1 MNWWGK
7 LIGTG
12 IGMFGGPI
20 GALAG
25 AALGHLYDEDD
36 PATQDERKARVLYLA
51 YFFSC
56 AAKVAKAD
64 GRISAEEIAVT
75 ESLMQRMGLDEK
87 TAEFAKN
94 VFRKAKRSRR
104 SIDEDFK
111 EVGKMIGYEP
121 TVAQSFL
128 GGLFE
133 IVRSNGEKLNEIQV
147 RFLLRGEERLKLQPG
162 TLRSWIRGGYAP
174 PLHDPSVDT
183 LSLEEAYHA
192 LGLSRDCS
200 DAELKKTYRTK
211 ASDFHPDKLRS
222 KNLPDEFVAF
232 ANDQLAKINQAH
244 QVIRD
249 ARGLNSFN

>member
-94 VFRKAKRSRR
+94 VFRKAKGSRR

-133 IVRSNGEKLNEIQV
+133 IVRSNGEKLNEMQV

-174 PLHDPSVDT
+174 PQHDPSVDT
-183 LSLEEAYHA
+183 LSLEEAYDA
-192 LGLSRDCS
+192 LGLTRDCS
-200 DAELKKTYRTK
+200 ELELKKAYRAK
-211 ASDFHPDKLRS
+211 AADFHPDKLRS
-222 KNLPDEFVAF
+222 KNLPEEFVAF
-232 ANDQLAKINQAH
+232 ANNQLAKINQAH
-244 QVIRD
+244 QVIRK
-249 ARGLNSFN
+249 ARGLN

>member
-75 ESLMQRMGLDEK
+75 ESLMKRMGLDER

-94 VFRKAKRSRR
+94 VFRKAKESRR

-133 IVRSNGEKLNEIQV
+133 IVRSNGEKLNEMQV
-147 RFLLRGEERLKLQPG
+147 RFLLRGEERLKLAPG

-174 PLHDPSVDT
+174 PQHDPSVDRI
-183 LSLEEAYHA
+183 SLEEAYDA
-192 LGLSRDCS
+192 LGLARDCT
-200 DAELKKTYRTK
+200 DADLKKTYR
-211 ASDFHPDKLRS
+211 ARAADFHPDKLRS
-222 KNLPDEFVAF
+222 KNLPEEFVAF

-244 QVIRD
+244 QVIRE
-249 ARGLNSFN
+249 ARGLN

>member
-94 VFRKAKRSRR
+94 VFRKAKGSRR

-133 IVRSNGEKLNEIQV
+133 IVRSNGEKLNEMQV

-174 PLHDPSVDT
+174 PQHDPSVDT
-183 LSLEEAYHA
+183 LSLEEAYDA
-192 LGLSRDCS
+192 LGLARDCS
-200 DAELKKTYRTK
+200 ELELKKAYRCLLYT
-211 ASDFHPDKLRS
+211 SPS
-222 KNLPDEFVAF
+222 P
-232 ANDQLAKINQAH
+232 
-244 QVIRD
+244 RD
-249 ARGLNSFN
+249 GLLSRMPSSA

>member
-94 VFRKAKRSRR
+94 VFRKAKGSRR

-133 IVRSNGEKLNEIQV
+133 IVRSNGEKLNEMQV

-174 PLHDPSVDT
+174 PQHDPSVDT
-183 LSLEEAYHA
+183 LSLEEAYDA
-192 LGLSRDCS
+192 LGLARDCS
-200 DAELKKTYRTK
+200 ELELKKAYRAK
-211 ASDFHPDKLRS
+211 AADFHPDKLRS
-222 KNLPDEFVAF
+222 KNLPEEFVAF
-232 ANDQLAKINQAH
+232 ANNQLAKINQAH
-244 QVIRD
+244 QVVRK
-249 ARGLNSFN
+249 ARGLY

>member
-75 ESLMQRMGLDEK
+75 ESLMKRMGLDER

-94 VFRKAKRSRR
+94 VFRKAKASRR

-133 IVRSNGEKLNEIQV
+133 IVRSNGEKLNEMQV
-147 RFLLRGEERLKLQPG
+147 RLLLRGEERLKLTPG

-174 PLHDPSVDT
+174 PQHDPSVDRI
-183 LSLEEAYHA
+183 SLEEAYDA
-192 LGLSRDCS
+192 LGLARDCT
-200 DAELKKTYRTK
+200 DADLKKTYR
-211 ASDFHPDKLRS
+211 ARAADFHPDKLRS
-222 KNLPDEFVAF
+222 KNLPEEFVAF

-244 QVIRD
+244 QVIRE
-249 ARGLNSFN
+249 ARGLN

>member
-64 GRISAEEIAVT
+64 GQISAEEIAVT

-94 VFRKAKRSRR
+94 VFRKAKTSRR

-133 IVRSNGEKLNEIQV
+133 IVRSNGEKLNEMQV

-174 PLHDPSVDT
+174 PQHDPSVDT
-183 LSLEEAYHA
+183 LSLEEAYDA
-192 LGLSRDCS
+192 LGLARDCS

-211 ASDFHPDKLRS
+211 AADFHPDKLRS

>member
-94 VFRKAKRSRR
+94 VFRKAKGSRR

-133 IVRSNGEKLNEIQV
+133 IVRSNGEKLNEMQV

-174 PLHDPSVDT
+174 PQHDPSVDT
-183 LSLEEAYHA
+183 LSLEEAYDA
-192 LGLSRDCS
+192 LGLARDCS
-200 DAELKKTYRTK
+200 ELELKKAYRAK
-211 ASDFHPDKLRS
+211 AADFHPDKLRS
-222 KNLPDEFVAF
+222 KNLPEEFVAF
-232 ANDQLAKINQAH
+232 ANNQLAKINQAH
-244 QVIRD
+244 QVIRK
-249 ARGLNSFN
+249 ARGLN

>member
-1 MNWWGK
+1 MMNWWGK

-36 PATQDERKARVLYLA
+36 PATQDEQKARVLYLA

-75 ESLMQRMGLDEK
+75 ESLMKRMGLDER

-94 VFRKAKRSRR
+94 VFRKAKESRR

-133 IVRSNGEKLNEIQV
+133 IVRSNGEKLNEMQV
-147 RFLLRGEERLKLQPG
+147 RFLLRGEERLKLAPG
-162 TLRSWIRGGYAP
+162 TLRAWIRGGYAP
-174 PLHDPSVDT
+174 PQHDPSVDR
-183 LSLEEAYHA
+183 LSLEEAYDA
-192 LGLSRDCS
+192 LGLARDCT
-200 DAELKKTYRTK
+200 DADLKKTYRAK
-211 ASDFHPDKLRS
+211 AADFHPDKLRS
-222 KNLPDEFVAF
+222 KNLPEEFVDF

-244 QVIRD
+244 QVIRE
-249 ARGLNSFN
+249 ARGLN

>member
-75 ESLMQRMGLDEK
+75 ESLMKRMGLDER

-94 VFRKAKRSRR
+94 VFRKAKESRR

-133 IVRSNGEKLNEIQV
+133 IVRSNGEKLNEMQI
-147 RFLLRGEERLKLQPG
+147 RFLLRGEERLKLTTG
-162 TLRSWIRGGYAP
+162 TLRYWIRGGYAP
-174 PLHDPSVDT
+174 PQHDPSVDRI
-183 LSLEEAYHA
+183 SLEEAYDA
-192 LGLSRDCS
+192 LGLARDCT
-200 DAELKKTYRTK
+200 DADLKKTYR
-211 ASDFHPDKLRS
+211 ARAADFHPDKLRS
-222 KNLPDEFVAF
+222 KNLPEEFVAF

-244 QVIRD
+244 QVIRE
-249 ARGLNSFN
+249 ARGLN

>member
-75 ESLMQRMGLDEK
+75 ESLMKRMGLDER

-94 VFRKAKRSRR
+94 VFRKAKASRR

-133 IVRSNGEKLNEIQV
+133 IVRSNGEKLNEMQV
-147 RFLLRGEERLKLQPG
+147 RFLLRGEERLKLAPG
-162 TLRSWIRGGYAP
+162 TLRAWIRGGYAP
-174 PLHDPSVDT
+174 PQHDPSVDR
-183 LSLEEAYHA
+183 LSLEEAYDA
-192 LGLSRDCS
+192 LGLARDCT
-200 DAELKKTYRTK
+200 DADLKKTYR
-211 ASDFHPDKLRS
+211 ARAADFHPDKLRS
-222 KNLPDEFVAF
+222 KNLPEEFVAF

-244 QVIRD
+244 QVIRE
-249 ARGLNSFN
+249 ARGLN